1 MRTIC
6 TIFIAALTLTGSDAP
21 KTFTGVITDTM
32 CGAKPHSAMLKD
44 KPEAECVRLCA
55 KGPFG
60 YALND
65 GVNIM
70 KLSDQKTPAKYAARK
85 VKVTGT
91 YDEKSKNSRF
101 LRSSRPTSGVSRRN
115 R

>member
-6 TIFIAALTLTGSDAP
+6 MVFIAALTLTGAEAP

-32 CGAKPHSAMLKD
+32 CGAKPHSAMMKD
-44 KPEAECVRLCA
+44 KSEAECVRSCI

-60 YALND
+60 YALYD
-65 GVNIM
+65 GANVM
-70 KLSDQKTPAKYAARK
+70 KLSDQKTPAKYSAQK

-91 YDEKSKNSRF
+91 YDQKSKT
-101 LRSSRPTSGVSRRN
+101 LTVSSIEPAN
-115 R
+115 